1 MSLIANNLAVE
12 LCDYLNSDLY
22 ILINLL
28 KDQKTTFYFPAIKK
42 I

>member
-28 KDQKTTFYFPAIKK
+28 KDHTTFYFPAIKK